1 MSPLNAAALALLALA
16 LSGCVEA
23 IVVMKNPQTGE
34 VAQCKAGGGPSMFPI
49 IQASIDRSTADN
61 CAAGYIS
68 AGWVR
73 MN

>member
-1 MSPLNAAALALLALA
+1 MSIPSVLLLTVFS
-16 LSGCVEA
+16 LLVSGCVEA

-34 VAQCKAGGGPSMFPI
+34 VAQCRAGGGPSLFPI

-61 CAAGYIS
+61 CAAGCTS